1 MLKKGQEFGER
12 HHMGHRFSG
21 QKFEGGTLTL
31 SKIFWQFT
39 PHPSSPQPMHSLEN
53 SKVCGILH
61 LLTIAK
67 PKPSS
72 NIDLIN
78 LDPPH
83 INQFIGRVGSLLNLN
98 TIFFRHFC
106 SMKDFRHLIKNHRT
120 HKTQKKIILLRK
132 TKQSLES
139 DSEKTQM
146 L

>member
-1 MLKKGQEFGER
+1 
-12 HHMGHRFSG
+12 
-21 QKFEGGTLTL
+21 
-31 SKIFWQFT
+31 
-39 PHPSSPQPMHSLEN
+39 MHSLEN

-67 PKPSS
+67 PKLSS
-72 NIDLIN
+72 NINLIN

-106 SMKDFRHLIKNHRT
+106 SMKDFRHLIKNYRT